1 MKHVMTVFGQVVPE
15 ELGVTDAHSHGWIE
29 HVPGADLEALIHDD
43 EDGICRDLAAYRDLG
58 GQSIIDC
65 QPGLCGR
72 NGNKLRSISQG
83 SGVHIVACT
92 GFHLQR
98 YYPARTELFAMTAGK
113 AAQFFL
119 NEIREG
125 LVESLTDDAPVD
137 APVYPG
143 FIKIAAEA
151 TLAASP
157 MALFEAAAEVSRQT
171 GLAIEMHTEQGAA
184 VEYFLDF
191 FSRQGLAPER
201 LVFCHVD
208 KRPDFG
214 LHRELA
220 SAGVMLEY
228 DTFVRPKYEPE
239 TKAWPLLQEMIAS
252 GLSDQVALATDLA
265 LTNQWSY
272 AGGSPGP
279 AAFLSVVRDRLID
292 TGIESEVVT
301 RLTGRNIADRLA
313 I

>member
-1 MKHVMTVFGQVVPE
+1 MKHVMTVFGQVEPE
-15 ELGVTDAHSHGWIE
+15 ELGVTDAHTHGWIE
-29 HVPGADLEALIHDD
+29 QVPGADLEDLIHDD
-43 EDGICRDLAAYRDLG
+43 EGGICRDLAAYRDLG

-98 YYPARTELFAMTAGK
+98 YYPVSVKLFAMTADQ

-119 NEIREG
+119 DEVREG
-125 LVESLTDDAPVD
+125 LVESLTDDD
-137 APVYPG
+137 PVYPG

-157 MALFEAAAEVSRQT
+157 LALFEAVAEVSRQT

-184 VEYFLDF
+184 VEHFLDF
-191 FSRQGLAPER
+191 FSRQGLAPDR

-208 KRPDFG
+208 KRPDLG

-239 TKAWPLLQEMIAS
+239 SKAWPLLQEMIAS
-252 GLSDQVALATDLA
+252 GLSDLVALATDLA
-265 LTNQWSY
+265 LTDQWSY

-279 AAFLSVVRDRLID
+279 AAFLNVVRDRLVD
-292 TGIESEVVT
+292 TGVASEVVS
-301 RLTGRNIADRLA
+301 RLTGGNIADRLA